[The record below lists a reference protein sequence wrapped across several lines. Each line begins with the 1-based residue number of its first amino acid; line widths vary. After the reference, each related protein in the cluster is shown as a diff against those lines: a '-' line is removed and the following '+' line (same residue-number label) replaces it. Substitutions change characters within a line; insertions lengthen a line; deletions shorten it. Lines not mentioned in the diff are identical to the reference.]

1 MRTLITRSLRPGTDQ
16 GEIIMKKLKITLGS
30 ILAAV
35 AIMAST
41 SAFAAEPKELRFG
54 LLPAEDA
61 IEMVKQFQGI
71 ADHLGKT
78 MGLPVKVWVS
88 QSYNALIEAMGA
100 GKLEVVYLGG
110 GTYVAAKNAGLDVV
124 PVVAAKTPISKT
136 DKVGR
141 TYYKSCIITR
151 SDSGIKKLDDLKGK
165 TFAFVT
171 PTSTSGGVGPRF
183 YLLKNGIDPEKDFK
197 NLLYAGKHDAVYL
210 AVKNGKVDAGAIGD
224 LYFPRWKSRG
234 ILNYDSYDEPNDA
247 LIGESELYIIG
258 CQKVPG
264 TPMVTRK
271 AFGKAFLDRLRAVF
285 VSPPFG
291 AVDTYRIWGPTLAF
305 VPVTDADYADLA
317 EMKRMASEAKKKKK

>member
-1 MRTLITRSLRPGTDQ
+1 
-16 GEIIMKKLKITLGS
+16 MKKRFS
-30 ILAAV
+30 ILLAIFAAV
-35 AIMAST
+35 LIGGVASI
-41 SAFAAEPKELRFG
+41 SKAEPPKQLRFG

-61 IEMVKQFQGI
+61 LEMVKQFQGI

-78 MGLPVKVWVS
+78 MGLPTKVWVS

-141 TYYKSCIITR
+141 TYYKSCIITQ
-151 SDSGIKKLDDLKGK
+151 SDSGLKKLSDLKGK

-183 YLLKNGIDPEKDFK
+183 YLVKNGIDPERDFK
-197 NLLYAGKHDAVYL
+197 SLIYAGKHDAVYL
-210 AVKNGKVDAGAIGD
+210 AVKNGKVDAGAVGD
-224 LYFPRWKSRG
+224 LYFPRWKARD
-234 ILNYDSYDEPNDA
+234 ILKFDSYDEPNDA
-247 LIGESELYIIG
+247 LKGKSELHIIG

-271 AFGKAFLDRLRAVF
+271 AFGKAFLDKLRAAY
-285 VSPPFG
+285 VSLPFG

-317 EMKRMASEAKKKKK
+317 EMKRMAAAAKKKKK